1 MLLDRIML
9 QSLSEVRISVAII
22 AQLHVSETTIEVVV
36 AIMTGTASKSTIE
49 VL

>member
-9 QSLSEVRISVAII
+9 QCLREVRISVAII
-22 AQLHVSETTIEVVV
+22 AQLHVSETAIEEVV
-36 AIMTGTASKSTIE
+36 AIVITASKSTIE